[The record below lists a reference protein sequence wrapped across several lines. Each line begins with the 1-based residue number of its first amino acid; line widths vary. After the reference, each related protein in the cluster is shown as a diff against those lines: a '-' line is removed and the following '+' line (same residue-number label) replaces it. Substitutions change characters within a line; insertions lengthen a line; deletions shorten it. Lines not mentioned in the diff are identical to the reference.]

1 MSVVERTP
9 AAVPPPPA
17 EEERQES
24 ARRRIMRSL
33 AEGELSA
40 LRVVMMLALI
50 WLIFQ
55 VQEDRFLSAVN
66 LTNLM
71 LQITSIGLISVGVV
85 LVLLL
90 GEIDLSVGAVSGLC
104 GGVMAVLSVKH
115 GWDPVLAIVAALAL
129 GASIGTVN
137 GLMVTRFGI
146 PSFVVTL
153 AGQLAWQGALLWVLG
168 STGTINLPPSAI
180 TDLTATFY
188 GQAVGWALVAL
199 AVGAHAYL
207 VVARRRRRAAA
218 GLEVRSAA
226 VDVAGV
232 GAMAIV
238 LGAAVLVFGADRGV
252 PLAAL
257 ILVGFVA
264 LFTWLTERTQFG
276 REVYATGGNIEAAR
290 RAGIHVD
297 RVRVLVFALA
307 STMAAAGGVMAGSRL
322 IAVNQSSGGSD
333 VLLLSIAG
341 PVIAGVSL
349 FGGRGRVW
357 AALLGALV
365 IGSISNGMDLLALA
379 SRAKYMIKGAVL
391 AIAVTIDALAR
402 RRRQLSGR
410 H

>member
-1 MSVVERTP
+1 MSVVEQPPVVP
-9 AAVPPPPA
+9 AAP
-17 EEERQES
+17 EEKPES
-24 ARRRIMRSL
+24 HRRRILRSL

-40 LRVVMMLALI
+40 LRVILMLALI
-50 WLIFQ
+50 WIIFQ
-55 VQEDRFLSAVN
+55 VQEDRFLSSVN
-66 LTNLM
+66 LTNLV

-115 GWDPVLAIVAALAL
+115 GWDPVVAIVAALLL
-129 GASIGTVN
+129 GAAIGTLN

-153 AGQLAWQGALLWVLG
+153 AGQLAWQGALLYVLG
-168 STGTINLPPSAI
+168 STGTVNLPPSPI
-180 TDLTATFY
+180 TDLTSTFY
-188 GQAVGWALVAL
+188 GQAIGWLLVVL
-199 AVGAHAYL
+199 AVGTYAAMA
-207 VVARRRRRAAA
+207 VRRRQRRTAA
-218 GLEVRSAA
+218 GLEAPSVAA
-226 VDVAGV
+226 LAARVA
-232 GAMAIV
+232 AMAIV
-238 LGAAVLVFGADRGV
+238 LSGTVLVFGDDRGV
-252 PLAAL
+252 PLAGL
-257 ILVGFVA
+257 ILIGFVVF
-264 LFTWLTERTQFG
+264 FTWLTERTQFG

-297 RVRVLVFALA
+297 RIRVFVFALA

-349 FGGRGRVW
+349 FGGRGRIW

-365 IGSISNGMDLLALA
+365 IGSISNGMDLLALT
-379 SRAKYMIKGAVL
+379 SSVKYMITGAVL

-402 RRRQLSGR
+402 RRRQLTGR

>member
-1 MSVVERTP
+1 MMSVTEQPTP
-9 AAVPPPPA
+9 VAPPPP
-17 EEERQES
+17 EEEEHLGARQ
-24 ARRRIMRSL
+24 RVMRSL

-40 LRVVMMLALI
+40 LRVILMLALI
-50 WLIFQ
+50 WIIFQ
-55 VQEDRFLSAVN
+55 VQEERFLSAAN
-66 LTNLM
+66 LTNLI

-104 GGVMAVLSVKH
+104 GGVMAVLTVKH
-115 GWDPVLAIVAALAL
+115 GWDPVLGIAAALAL
-129 GASIGTVN
+129 GAAIGTAN

-168 STGTINLPPSAI
+168 STGTVNLPPSII
-180 TDLTATFY
+180 TDLTSTFY
-188 GQAVGWALVAL
+188 GQAVGWALVVLSVGGYAYVAL
-199 AVGAHAYL
+199 
-207 VVARRRRRAAA
+207 RRRRMRVAA
-218 GLEVRSAA
+218 GLEAPSLAFV
-226 VDVAGV
+226 VAGIV
-232 GAMAIV
+232 AMGAV
-238 LGAAVLVFGADRGV
+238 AAGSVLVFTADRGV

-257 ILVGFVA
+257 ILVGFVMF
-264 LFTWLTERTQFG
+264 FTWLTERTQFG

-297 RVRVLVFALA
+297 RVRVFVFALA

-365 IGSISNGMDLLALA
+365 IGSISNGMDLLALT
-379 SRAKYMIKGAVL
+379 SSVKYMITGAVL

-402 RRRQLSGR
+402 RQRQQTGR

>member
-1 MSVVERTP
+1 MSVTEQRDQV
-9 AAVPPPPA
+9 AAPPP
-17 EEERQES
+17 EEPTPGSGRKVV
-24 ARRRIMRSL
+24 RSL
-33 AEGELSA
+33 AEGELTA
-40 LRVVMMLALI
+40 LRVVLMLALI
-50 WLIFQ
+50 WAIFQ
-55 VQEDRFLSAVN
+55 AQEPRFLSSMN
-66 LTNLM
+66 LTNLV
-71 LQITSIGLISVGVV
+71 LQITPIGLISVGVV

-115 GWDPVLAIVAALAL
+115 GWDPVVAIAGALAL
-129 GASIGTVN
+129 GATIGTVN

-153 AGQLAWQGALLWVLG
+153 AGQLAWQGGLLWVLG
-168 STGTINLPPSAI
+168 ETGTVNLPPSPI
-180 TDLTATFY
+180 TDLTSTFY
-188 GQAVGWALVAL
+188 DQKVGWALAAL
-199 AVGAHAYL
+199 AVGAFAYL
-207 VVARRRRRAAA
+207 SITRRRRRAQA
-218 GLEVRSAA
+218 GLEVRAA
-226 VDVAGV
+226 GMLAGE
-232 GAMAIV
+232 IV
-238 LGAAVLVFGADRGV
+238 LTALMLGASVLVFTGDRGV

-257 ILVGFVA
+257 ILLGFV
-264 LFTWLTERTQFG
+264 LFFTWLTERTQFG
-276 REVYATGGNIEAAR
+276 RELYATGGNIEAAR

-297 RVRVLVFALA
+297 RVRVMVFALA

-365 IGSISNGMDLLALA
+365 IGSISNGMDLLAL
-379 SRAKYMIKGAVL
+379 SSWAKYMITGAVL

-402 RRRQLSGR
+402 RRRQASGR
-410 H
+410 R